1 MTKLFLTL
9 LCCFNLAVNAKEYHV
24 SKQGNDNN
32 PGSKTEPFKT
42 ITKAAAI
49 ALAGDVITVHEGTY
63 RERVNPLNGGLNDQQ
78 RITYRAAQG
87 ETVWIKGSE
96 VIKNW
101 KRYKGDVWK
110 VSIDN
115 SFFGDFNPYKT
126 ILKGDWL
133 METYGRD
140 HHLGEVYLNGEALYE
155 INTLEQVQD
164 LTPLKRA
171 TDQEGSKYKWYCYVN
186 DSTTE
191 IFAHFKGQ
199 NPNKALVEIN
209 VRPTVFFPKKT
220 GVNYITVSGFYLA
233 HAATQWAPPTA
244 EQEGL
249 IGPYWSKGW
258 IIENNY
264 IAYSKCSGISIGKE
278 RKSGQNEWTNLKVKH
293 GTQRE
298 RDVIF
303 KALQQGW
310 NKETIG
316 SHIIRNNEITN
327 CEQTGICG
335 HLGGV
340 FSKIYNNHIY
350 NIHTRKQFFGYEIG
364 GIKLHAAIDVEI
376 TSNVIHDNFRGIWLD
391 WQAQGARVSK
401 NLLFNHPLE
410 DLFIEVSHGPLVVD
424 NNILL
429 SEISLLNVSQGTAFV
444 HNIFGGSIK
453 MRLAPDRF
461 TPYHFAHSTS
471 VMGLMSILHG
481 DDRYYNNI
489 FASNKTHA
497 SPTIFTGTNAYN
509 KHPLPTD
516 YWYEGKSPKDFAAH
530 KLPVYIGSNVYYNLS
545 KPFDRE
551 EGGIINTGFNP
562 ELALKKI
569 RGGYELIFNLSSD
582 FKNCKTVFV
591 NSKLLGFAFQSEAA
605 FENPDGTSL
614 EIDKDFN
621 NNHWK
626 NNLPVAGPFNFPK
639 PGPNSVII
647 PVVNKIKTDF

>member
-9 LCCFNLAVNAKEYHV
+9 LCCFTLLVNAKEYHV

-32 PGSKTEPFKT
+32 PGSKTAPFKT
-42 ITKAAAI
+42 ISKAATI

-63 RERVNPLNGGLNDQQ
+63 RERVNPINGGLNDQQ

-87 ETVWIKGSE
+87 DIVWIKGSE

-101 KRYKGDVWK
+101 KRHKDDVWK

-115 SFFGDFNPYKT
+115 SFFGDFNPYKA

-133 METYGRD
+133 MDTYGRD

-155 INTLEQVQD
+155 INTLEQVLD

-171 TDQEGSKYKWYCYVN
+171 SDQEGSKYKWYCNVN

-191 IFAHFKGQ
+191 IYAHFKGQ

-264 IAYSKCSGISIGKE
+264 IAYSKCSGISIGKD
-278 RKSGQNEWTNLKVKH
+278 RKSGHNEWTNLKVKH

-429 SEISLLNVSQGTAFV
+429 SEISLLNVSQGTAFA

-509 KHPLPTD
+509 KHPLATD

-545 KPFDRE
+545 KSFNRE
-551 EGGIINTGFNP
+551 ADALVKTGYDP
-562 ELALKKI
+562 ELKLEESS
-569 RGGYELIFNLSSD
+569 RGYTLSLNLSND
-582 FKNCKTVFV
+582 FNKTPKVLV
-591 NSKLLGFAFQSEAA
+591 NSALLGAAFQSEAA
-605 FENPDGTSL
+605 FENPNGTPMAIST
-614 EIDKDFN
+614 DFYN
-621 NNHWK
+621 TPWENK
-626 NNLPVAGPFNFPK
+626 TPVAGPLATFK
-639 PGPNSVII
+639 PGMNTLNILVTKKLP
-647 PVVNKIKTDF
+647 

>member
-1 MTKLFLTL
+1 ML
-9 LCCFNLAVNAKEYHV
+9 
-24 SKQGNDNN
+24 
-32 PGSKTEPFKT
+32 PP
-42 ITKAAAI
+42 
-49 ALAGDVITVHEGTY
+49 
-63 RERVNPLNGGLNDQQ
+63 NGHRQPQN
-78 RITYRAAQG
+78 
-87 ETVWIKGSE
+87 
-96 VIKNW
+96 
-101 KRYKGDVWK
+101 KR
-110 VSIDN
+110 
-115 SFFGDFNPYKT
+115 
-126 ILKGDWL
+126 
-133 METYGRD
+133 
-140 HHLGEVYLNGEALYE
+140 
-155 INTLEQVQD
+155 
-164 LTPLKRA
+164 
-171 TDQEGSKYKWYCYVN
+171 
-186 DSTTE
+186 
-191 IFAHFKGQ
+191 
-199 NPNKALVEIN
+199 
-209 VRPTVFFPKKT
+209 
-220 GVNYITVSGFYLA
+220 
-233 HAATQWAPPTA
+233 
-244 EQEGL
+244 GL

-264 IAYSKCSGISIGKE
+264 IAYSKCSGISIGKD
-278 RKSGQNEWTNLKVKH
+278 RKSGHNEWTNLKVKH

-391 WQAQGARVSK
+391 WQARQLVSK

-424 NNILL
+424 NNLLL
-429 SEISLLNVSQGTAFV
+429 SEISLLNVSQGTAFA

-471 VMGLMSILHG
+471 VMGLCMSILHG

-489 FASNKTHA
+489 FASNKNHA

-509 KHPLPTD
+509 KHPLATD

-545 KPFDRE
+545 KSFNRE
-551 EGGIINTGFNP
+551 ADALVKTGYDP
-562 ELALKKI
+562 KLKLEEVLAVLFFTI
-569 RGGYELIFNLSSD
+569 NLSND
-582 FKNCKTVFV
+582 FNKTPKVLV
-591 NSKLLGFAFQSEAA
+591 NSALLGAAFQSEAA
-605 FENPDGTSL
+605 FENPDGTSM
-614 EIDKDFN
+614 
-621 NNHWK
+621 
-626 NNLPVAGPFNFPK
+626 
-639 PGPNSVII
+639 II
-647 PVVNKIKTDF
+647 STDFTTHPGKIIFQLQGH

>member
-9 LCCFNLAVNAKEYHV
+9 MCCFTFLVNAKEYHV

-32 PGSKTEPFKT
+32 TGSKTAPFKT
-42 ITKAAAI
+42 ISRAAAI
-49 ALAGDVITVHEGTY
+49 ALPGDVITVHKGVY

-78 RITYRAAQG
+78 RITYKAAQG
-87 ETVWIKGSE
+87 EVVWIKGSE
-96 VIKNW
+96 VVKNW

-110 VSIDN
+110 VSIAN
-115 SFFGDFNPYKT
+115 SFFGDFNPYKE

-133 METYGRD
+133 MDTYGRD

-155 INTLEQVQD
+155 INNLEQVLD
-164 LTPLKRA
+164 LNPLKRA
-171 TDQEGSKYKWYCYVN
+171 LDQEGSKHKWYCSVN
-186 DSTTE
+186 DTTTE
-191 IFAHFKGQ
+191 IYAHFKGQ
-199 NPNKALVEIN
+199 NPNKSLVEIN

-220 GVNYITVSGFYLA
+220 GVNYITVSGFYLV

-264 IAYSKCSGISIGKE
+264 IAYSKCSGISIGKD
-278 RKSGQNEWTNLKVKH
+278 RKSGHNEWTNLKVKH

-310 NKETIG
+310 NKETVG

-410 DLFIEVSHGPLVVD
+410 DLFIEVNHGPLVVD
-424 NNILL
+424 NNLLL
-429 SEISLLNVSQGTAFV
+429 SEISLLNVSQGTAFA

-461 TPYHFAHSTS
+461 TPYHFAHATA

-489 FASNKTHA
+489 FASNKIHG
-497 SPTIFTGTNAYN
+497 SPTIFTGTNAYD
-509 KHPLPTD
+509 KHPLATD

-530 KLPVYIGSNVYYNLS
+530 KLPVYIESNVYYNLS
-545 KPFDRE
+545 KSFNRE
-551 EGGIINTGFNP
+551 ADALVKTGYDP
-562 ELALKKI
+562 ELKLEESSS
-569 RGGYELIFNLSSD
+569 GFIFTINLSSD
-582 FKNCKTVFV
+582 FNKTPKVLV
-591 NSKLLGFAFQSEAA
+591 DSALLGTAFQSEAA
-605 FENPDGTSL
+605 FENPNGSPMTISS
-614 EIDKDFN
+614 DFYSTPWIN
-621 NNHWK
+621 AS
-626 NNLPVAGPFNFPK
+626 PVAGPLASFK
-639 PGPNSVII
+639 PGLNTLFINVSKKLP
-647 PVVNKIKTDF
+647 

>member
-1 MTKLFLTL
+1 MTNLFLTL
-9 LCCFNLAVNAKEYHV
+9 ICCFTLLVNGKEYHV

-32 PGSKTEPFKT
+32 PGSKTAPFKT
-42 ITKAAAI
+42 ISKAATI
-49 ALAGDVITVHEGTY
+49 ALAGDIITVHEGTY

-87 ETVWIKGSE
+87 EVVWIKGSE
-96 VIKNW
+96 VINNW

-110 VSIDN
+110 VSIAN
-115 SFFGDFNPYKT
+115 SFFGDFNPYKE

-133 METYGRD
+133 MDTYGRD

-155 INTLEQVQD
+155 INTLEQVLD
-164 LTPLKRA
+164 LTSLKRA
-171 TDQEGSKYKWYCYVN
+171 SDQEGSKYKWYCSVN
-186 DSTTE
+186 DTTTE
-191 IFAHFKGQ
+191 IYAHFKGQ

-264 IAYSKCSGISIGKE
+264 IAYSKCSGISIGKD
-278 RKSGQNEWTNLKVKH
+278 RKSGHNEWTNLKVKH

-310 NKETIG
+310 NKETVG
-316 SHIIRNNEITN
+316 SHIIRNNEITD

-350 NIHTRKQFFGYEIG
+350 NIHIRKQFFGYEIG

-410 DLFIEVSHGPLVVD
+410 DLFIEVNHGPLVID

-429 SEISLLNVSQGTAFV
+429 SEISLLNVSQGTAFA

-461 TPYHFAHSTS
+461 TPYHFAHATA

-489 FASNKTHA
+489 FASNNTHG

-545 KPFDRE
+545 KPFNRE
-551 EGGIINTGFNP
+551 ADALVKTGYNP
-562 ELALKKI
+562 ELKLEESI
-569 RGGYELIFNLSSD
+569 GGYTLTINLSND
-582 FKNCKTVFV
+582 FNSTPKVWV
-591 NSKLLGFAFQSEAA
+591 NSALLGAAFQSEAA
-605 FENPDGTSL
+605 FENPNGTPMTIST
-614 EIDKDFN
+614 DFYN
-621 NNHWK
+621 TPWINAS
-626 NNLPVAGPFNFPK
+626 PVAGPLASFK
-639 PGPNSVII
+639 PGLNTLNI
-647 PVVNKIKTDF
+647 PVTKKLP

>member
-1 MTKLFLTL
+1 MTNLFLTL
-9 LCCFNLAVNAKEYHV
+9 ICCFTLLVNGKEYHV

-32 PGSKTEPFKT
+32 PGSKTAPFKT
-42 ITKAAAI
+42 ISKAATI
-49 ALAGDVITVHEGTY
+49 ALAGDIITVHEGTY

-87 ETVWIKGSE
+87 EVVWIKGSE
-96 VIKNW
+96 VINNW

-110 VSIDN
+110 VSIAN
-115 SFFGDFNPYKT
+115 SFFGDFNPYKE

-133 METYGRD
+133 MDTYGRD

-155 INTLEQVQD
+155 INTLEQVLD
-164 LTPLKRA
+164 LTSLKRA
-171 TDQEGSKYKWYCYVN
+171 SDQEGSKYKWYCSVN
-186 DSTTE
+186 DTTTE
-191 IFAHFKGQ
+191 IYAHFKGQ

-264 IAYSKCSGISIGKE
+264 IAYSKCSGISIGKD
-278 RKSGQNEWTNLKVKH
+278 RKSGHNEWTNLKVKH

-310 NKETIG
+310 NKETVG
-316 SHIIRNNEITN
+316 SHIIRNNEITD

-350 NIHTRKQFFGYEIG
+350 NIHIRKQFFGYEIG

-410 DLFIEVSHGPLVVD
+410 DLFIEVNHGPLVID

-429 SEISLLNVSQGTAFV
+429 SEISLLNVSQGTAFA

-461 TPYHFAHSTS
+461 TPYHFAHATA

-489 FASNKTHA
+489 FASNNTHA

-509 KHPLPTD
+509 KHPLATD
-516 YWYEGKSPKDFAAH
+516 YWYKGKSPKDFAAH

-545 KPFDRE
+545 KSFNRE
-551 EGGIINTGFNP
+551 TDALVKSGYDP
-562 ELALKKI
+562 ELKLEESL
-569 RGGYELIFNLSSD
+569 GGYIFTINLSND
-582 FKNCKTVFV
+582 FNSNPKVLV
-591 NSKLLGFAFQSEAA
+591 NSALLGAAFQSEAA
-605 FENPDGTSL
+605 FENPNGTPMTIST
-614 EIDKDFN
+614 DFYN
-621 NNHWK
+621 TPWENK
-626 NNLPVAGPFNFPK
+626 TPVAGPLASFK
-639 PGPNSVII
+639 PGLNTLNI
-647 PVVNKIKTDF
+647 PATKKQP

>member
-1 MTKLFLTL
+1 MCCFTL
-9 LCCFNLAVNAKEYHV
+9 LVNAKEYHV

-32 PGSKTEPFKT
+32 PGSKTAPFKT
-42 ITKAAAI
+42 ISKATTI
-49 ALAGDVITVHEGTY
+49 ALAGDIITVHEGTY
-63 RERVNPLNGGLNDQQ
+63 RERVNPLNGGHNDQQ

-87 ETVWIKGSE
+87 EVVWIKGSE

-110 VSIDN
+110 VSIAN
-115 SFFGDFNPYKT
+115 SFFGDFNPYKE

-133 METYGRD
+133 MDTYGRD

-155 INTLEQVQD
+155 INTLEQVLD
-164 LTPLKRA
+164 LNPLKRA
-171 TDQEGSKYKWYCYVN
+171 SDQEGSKYKWYCSVN
-186 DSTTE
+186 DTTTE
-191 IFAHFKGQ
+191 IYAHFKGQ

-233 HAATQWAPPTA
+233 HAATQWSPPTA

-264 IAYSKCSGISIGKE
+264 IAYSKCSGISIGKD
-278 RKSGQNEWTNLKVKH
+278 RKSGHNEWTNLKVKH

-310 NKETIG
+310 NKETVG
-316 SHIIRNNEITN
+316 SHIIRNNEITD

-410 DLFIEVSHGPLVVD
+410 DLFIEVNHGPLLVD

-429 SEISLLNVSQGTAFV
+429 SEISLLNVSQGTAFA

-461 TPYHFAHSTS
+461 TPYHFAHATA

-489 FASNKTHA
+489 FASNNTHA

-509 KHPLPTD
+509 KHPLATD
-516 YWYEGKSPKDFAAH
+516 YWYKGKSPKDFAAH

-545 KPFDRE
+545 KSFNRE
-551 EGGIINTGFNP
+551 TDALVKSGYNP
-562 ELALKKI
+562 ELKLEESL
-569 RGGYELIFNLSSD
+569 GGYIFTINLSND
-582 FKNCKTVFV
+582 FNSNPKVLV
-591 NSKLLGFAFQSEAA
+591 NSALLGAAFQSEAA
-605 FENPDGTSL
+605 FENPNGTPMTIST
-614 EIDKDFN
+614 DFYN
-621 NNHWK
+621 TPWENK
-626 NNLPVAGPFNFPK
+626 TPVAGPLASFK
-639 PGPNSVII
+639 PGLNTLNI
-647 PVVNKIKTDF
+647 PATKKQP

>member
-1 MTKLFLTL
+1 MTKLFLSL
-9 LCCFNLAVNAKEYHV
+9 WCCFTLVVNATEYHV
-24 SKQGNDNN
+24 SKKGDDNN
-32 PGSKTEPFKT
+32 PGSKTAPFKT
-42 ITKAAAI
+42 ISKAATI
-49 ALAGDVITVHEGTY
+49 ALPGDVITVHEGTY

-87 ETVWIKGSE
+87 EVVWIKGSE

-115 SFFGDFNPYKT
+115 SFFGDFNPYKA

-133 METYGRD
+133 MDTYGRD

-155 INTLEQVQD
+155 INTLEQVLD

-171 TDQEGSKYKWYCYVN
+171 TDQEGSKYKWYCNVN

-191 IFAHFKGQ
+191 IYAHFKGQ
-199 NPNKALVEIN
+199 NPNKSLVEIN

-220 GVNYITVSGFYLA
+220 GVNYITVNGFYLA

-264 IAYSKCSGISIGKE
+264 IAYSKCSGISIGKD
-278 RKSGQNEWTNLKVKH
+278 RKSGHNEWTNLKVKH

-424 NNILL
+424 NNLLL
-429 SEISLLNVSQGTAFV
+429 SEISLLNVSQGTAFA

-489 FASNKTHA
+489 FTSNKTHA
-497 SPTIFTGTNAYN
+497 SPTIFTGTNAYD
-509 KHPLPTD
+509 KHPLATD

-545 KPFDRE
+545 KSFNRE
-551 EGGIINTGFNP
+551 ADALVKTGYNP
-562 ELALKKI
+562 ELKLE
-569 RGGYELIFNLSSD
+569 GSSSGFIFTINLSSD
-582 FKNCKTVFV
+582 FNNSPKVLV
-591 NSKLLGFAFQSEAA
+591 NSALLGAAFQSEAA
-605 FENPDGTSL
+605 FENPDGTPMTIST
-614 EIDKDFN
+614 DFYN
-621 NNHWK
+621 TPWK
-626 NNLPVAGPFNFPK
+626 NKIPVAGPLATFK
-639 PGPNSVII
+639 PGLNTLNI
-647 PVVNKIKTDF
+647 PVTKKLP